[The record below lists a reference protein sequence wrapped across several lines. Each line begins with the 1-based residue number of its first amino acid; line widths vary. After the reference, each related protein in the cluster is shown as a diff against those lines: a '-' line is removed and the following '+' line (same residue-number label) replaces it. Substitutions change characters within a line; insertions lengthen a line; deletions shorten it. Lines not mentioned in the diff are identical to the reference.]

1 MGDKDN
7 SRTNKHAIL
16 FYRLMLIGSGQTLND
31 QVSILINQHFTSQD
45 DTQGFWGKSHYS
57 QFANNLLHRDKVML
71 FCRPLHLR
79 ADSIAFLPLKPSC
92 WSTSDIACISMLR
105 AFYAFFLW
113 LQWYFRC
120 QLPCTK
126 NIRNQLRGAKL
137 ALLCWQLERVRVSRK
152 SKISW

>member
-1 MGDKDN
+1 M
-7 SRTNKHAIL
+7 
-16 FYRLMLIGSGQTLND
+16 
-31 QVSILINQHFTSQD
+31 INQHFTSQD
-45 DTQGFWGKSHYS
+45 IVNLIHKAFGEKVIILSLLTTCFTGTKYCFFVDLCYS
-57 QFANNLLHRDKVML
+57 NTY
-71 FCRPLHLR
+71 LR

-113 LQWYFRC
+113 LQWYFWC